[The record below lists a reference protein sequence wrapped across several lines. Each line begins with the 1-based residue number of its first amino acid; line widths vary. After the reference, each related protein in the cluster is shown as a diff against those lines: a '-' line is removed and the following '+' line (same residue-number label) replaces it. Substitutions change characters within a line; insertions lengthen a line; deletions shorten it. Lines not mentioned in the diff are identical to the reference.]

1 MNLKRYVNAK
11 TKVDKSQVVHSIVED
26 LRESSA
32 VGGFVKKNHVT
43 GRWMAVNDYLA
54 REKVGHALRDAL
66 NSIKRAQRQNSYK
79 VEKDKEETLCEAEQ
93 AIFKSLDLYRGGYES
108 SDDYES
114 KLNASFDAYEPDPS
128 ASFVFPV

>member
-1 MNLKRYVNAK
+1 MNLKRYVSAK
-11 TKVDKSQVVHSIVED
+11 TKVDKSQIVHSIVQD

-66 NSIKRAQRQNSYK
+66 NSIKREQRQSPYK
-79 VEKDKEETLCEAEQ
+79 LEMEKKENVNEAEQ
-93 AIFKSLDLYRGGYES
+93 SIFRSLDLCRGGYES
-108 SDDYES
+108 TDDYES